1 MWRFYPKSFP
11 MLILA
16 GFSLAVLPLIFAL
29 INNAISIHELST
41 KSQRA
46 VYNAVQATQNSRLLI
61 ELLTG
66 MERSARQYSILGE
79 PELFN
84 GFRAAHNDFVET
96 VRRMRSLSLPR
107 EQTTALG
114 ELAQAESA
122 IYENVSNLR
131 DRPRSRPLAAA
142 PCRTPS

>member
-1 MWRFYPKSFP
+1 
-11 MLILA
+11 MLRQRDLV
-16 GFSLAVLPLIFAL
+16 GFEPVRRRLELRLLLLVGFALIALPLMFAL

-84 GFRAAHNDFVET
+84 GFRAARIGLHVERYAVET
-96 VRRMRSLSLPR
+96 EVLRNRNIVDI
-107 EQTTALG
+107 TDA
-114 ELAQAESA
+114 ELRYHAFAFLQ
-122 IYENVSNLR
+122 
-131 DRPRSRPLAAA
+131 
-142 PCRTPS
+142 